1 MKFERMVSKIYFK
14 FLIHTRCFLVRES
27 KIYLFLYF
35 YNNEYVDCDICFNGK
50 YLKIYIF
57 LRINFFDIFLLTCIP
72 CVINHA
78 DFIWNCS
85 NEYSTVLRFKITN
98 FFSFVFTILEFA
110 RRSWENEF
118 IGKINTITPSTVLF
132 LIVDYQ
138 FIIKKNLIN
147 LSLLFIYFF

>member
-14 FLIHTRCFLVRES
+14 FLIHTRCFLVREF

-85 NEYSTVLRFKITN
+85 NEYSTVLRFKITKIFRIRKKIVRKRIYREN
-98 FFSFVFTILEFA
+98 QYNYTVDRSIFD
-110 RRSWENEF
+110 RR
-118 IGKINTITPSTVLF
+118 
-132 LIVDYQ
+132 
-138 FIIKKNLIN
+138 
-147 LSLLFIYFF
+147 LSIYY